1 MPEAVRDKGTK
12 AMAEASA
19 SIKTKPTKPTGTPSI
34 ESRFEARS
42 DAMKFD
48 LPKMEIPTAFREI
61 AEKGVSQAK
70 ENYEKLKAV
79 AEEATDVL
87 EETYSTASRGAAD
100 YGLKLIEVARANT
113 NATFDFAGELMNAK
127 TFSEVVELSTA
138 HARKQFEALTTQSK
152 ELTAIAQKVAMET
165 AEPVKNGVSK
175 AFNRVAV

>member
-1 MPEAVRDKGTK
+1 
-12 AMAEASA
+12 MAEASA
-19 SIKTKPTKPTGTPSI
+19 SIKTKPSKPAGMPLI
-34 ESRFEARS
+34 ESKFEGKA

-87 EETYSTASRGAAD
+87 EETYTTASRGAAD